1 MWLTV
6 FSDASWDS
14 KFGAAGFGAWA
25 MREDWEQGR
34 FMSGSLNQVLIS
46 STEAE
51 LCGIAKALHSL
62 PEGAFDGITHLS
74 LQCDAVGALGMI
86 YYRLIG
92 RVQLSHVKGEK
103 DVPILRNGNDPTML
117 QKKALD
123 VIRKTVPID
132 VPIFLRHIKG
142 HGKKSGSGRT
152 WVNNQCDKL
161 AKTHMRERRAI
172 LEANPLSP
180 IFPGSNKE
188 HTNGST
194 KDDQLRS
201 STWDEGAD

>member
-14 KFGAAGFGAWA
+14 KYGAAGFGAWA
-25 MREDWEQGR
+25 MREDWKSGQ
-34 FMSGSLNQVLIS
+34 FMSGPLNQVLVS

-62 PEGAFDGITHLS
+62 PKDAFDGITNLS

-92 RVQLSHVKGEK
+92 RVQLSHVNGEK
-103 DVPILRNGNDPTML
+103 DVPILRNTRDITLL
-117 QKKALD
+117 QRQALN
-123 VIRKTVPID
+123 VIRKTVPLD

-161 AKTHMRERRAI
+161 AKQHMRERRAV

-180 IFPGSNKE
+180 IFPGSKE
-188 HTNGST
+188 RTNGST
-194 KDDQLRS
+194 KNDQLHS
-201 STWDEGAD
+201 SSWDEGAD